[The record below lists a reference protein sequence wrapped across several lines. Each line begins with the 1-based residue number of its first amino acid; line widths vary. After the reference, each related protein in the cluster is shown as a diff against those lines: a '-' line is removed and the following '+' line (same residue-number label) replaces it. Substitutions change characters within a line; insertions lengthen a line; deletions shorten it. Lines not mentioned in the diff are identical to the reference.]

1 MLAQRRPIDQ
11 TGPVG
16 RLGWLETLAPATR
29 LAQEDPMSTPDQLA
43 GSRRVVLR
51 EAARLARMDA
61 VRLGQ
66 ELRELRL
73 GLGIHQADVAR
84 VVGVSRSVISEL

>member
-1 MLAQRRPIDQ
+1 
-11 TGPVG
+11 
-16 RLGWLETLAPATR
+16 
-29 LAQEDPMSTPDQLA
+29 MSTPDQLA

-61 VRLGQ
+61 ARLGQ

-73 GLGIHQADVAR
+73 GLGVH
-84 VVGVSRSVISEL
+84 